1 MFIGI
6 DLGTSNS
13 TLAVFDGEAV
23 TVVPNSLG
31 ETLTPSVVRV
41 DGRGNVSVGRKAQ
54 RFLETDPA
62 SVCAEFKRLMGTA
75 EARAWGGAGK
85 PMLPEELSAQVL
97 SSLLGDARDSLG
109 FPPRAAVISTPALFE
124 LPQNHATVKAG
135 QLAGLQEVVLIQEP
149 IAAAIAAGWR
159 QEGEG
164 TWLVF
169 DLGGGTLDVSLL
181 ETKDGRLR
189 VVDHAG
195 DNFLGGKDLDHAVVD
210 WALQE
215 IHRGF
220 SVPDLRRD
228 NPKSAGCFAKLKAA
242 CEQARVELS
251 RATRAALV
259 LPALCEDANGNPVDL
274 DLVLTRTELESCIDP
289 LLARAEYLVRGL
301 LAQNQRG
308 PGDVVR
314 IVFVGG
320 PTCTPALRT
329 RIGGIFG
336 GRIAEGIDPMTIV
349 ARGAALFAA
358 TTGLAAHPVMRATT
372 AKAGLA
378 MRIEH
383 PPVTADVEPFV
394 VGRFLLTGGETPPHH
409 VRIERSEPSE
419 PSDYAGDKSQQELAI
434 SAEGSFVAQVS
445 LVRHRRNRFRVLAFD
460 AEGQGVQLATSEFTV
475 VHGVSVADPPL
486 ARTVGVAC
494 SDDSTQIYFR
504 KGTPLPARKMFVHQT
519 IKTVAAASQDDA
531 LRIPVVQGESFRA
544 HRNRLIG
551 TLEIR
556 GVNQDLPAGSRV
568 EVTLHLDRSGQLH
581 TRADVPAIGQTF
593 EDVVHVLVPTA
604 SLATLVTQLAA
615 IERRIEAVRMRA
627 FQSGVAAAV
636 QALDNVPSL
645 LDDAERTLDIAKG
658 GDRDA
663 GQRVERLL
671 TEVDSALDDAEA
683 VLAWPDLDAE
693 AQRCSLLYAGL
704 VSQWGTQAE
713 QSLFDQALQAATQ
726 ARAVR
731 NAGDLERHLQAM
743 HALGKASYCRNPQS
757 MSNELDWLSAHVVE
771 ALNVTQANQLIEH
784 ARAALQ
790 RSDGFGMRGLLAQL
804 WALFPSSV
812 EQQAKSFGSGIR

>member
-54 RFLETDPA
+54 RFLETDPG
-62 SVCAEFKRLMGTA
+62 SLCLEFKRLMGTA
-75 EARAWGGAGK
+75 EARRFAPAGRAL
-85 PMLPEELSAQVL
+85 LPEELSAQIL
-97 SSLLGDARDSLG
+97 SSLLGDARDALG
-109 FPPRAAVISTPALFE
+109 FIPQAAVISTPALFE

-135 QLAGLQEVVLIQEP
+135 KLAGLQEVVLIQEP

-159 QEGEG
+159 QEHEG

-181 ETKDGRLR
+181 ENKDGRLR

-195 DNFLGGKDLDHAVVD
+195 DNFLGGKDFDHTVVD
-210 WALQE
+210 WVLRE
-215 IHRGF
+215 IGQRF
-220 SVPDLRRD
+220 RVPELSRD
-228 NPKSAGCFAKLKAA
+228 NPKAARALARLKAV

-251 RATRAALV
+251 RASAAEL
-259 LPALCEDANGNPVDL
+259 AMAGLCDDADGNPVDV
-274 DLVLTRTELESCIDP
+274 DLTLTRAELEACIEP
-289 LLARAEYLVRGL
+289 LLLRAEGVVRSL
-301 LAQNQRG
+301 LASNQRM
-308 PGDVVR
+308 PDHVAKV
-314 IVFVGG
+314 VFVGG
-320 PTCTPALRT
+320 PTCTPALRA
-329 RIGGIFG
+329 RIGGLFS
-336 GRIAEGIDPMTIV
+336 GRVAEGIDPMTIV
-349 ARGAALFAA
+349 ARGASLYAA
-358 TTGLAAHPVMRATT
+358 TSGLDGRPALPRAT
-372 AKAGLA
+372 AKTGLA

-394 VGRFLLTGGETPPHH
+394 VGRFLLARDEAPPQC
-409 VRIERSEPSE
+409 VRIERVLPAESTDEGATVADIAVS
-419 PSDYAGDKSQQELAI
+419 S
-434 SAEGSFVAQVS
+434 EGSFVTQVG
-445 LVRHRRNRFRVLAFD
+445 LVRHHRNSFRVLAFG
-460 AEGQGVQLATSEFTV
+460 AEGKPVELATSEFTI

-486 ARTVGVAC
+486 SRTVGVAC
-494 SDDSTQIYFR
+494 ADDSMQIYFR

-519 IKTVAAASQDDA
+519 VQAVAARSQDDA

-556 GVNQDLPAGSRV
+556 GVNKDLPAGSRV
-568 EVTLHLDRSGQLH
+568 EITLHLDRSGQLS
-581 TRADVPAIGQTF
+581 TRADVPSIGQTF
-593 EDVVHVLVPTA
+593 EDVVHVLVPSA
-604 SLATLVTQLAA
+604 SLDTLVAQLAA
-615 IERRIEAVRMRA
+615 VQRRVEDVRMRA

-636 QALDNVPSL
+636 QALDSAPSL
-645 LDDAERTLDIAKG
+645 LDDAERTLESAKG

-663 GQRVERLL
+663 GQRAERLL
-671 TEVDSALDDAEA
+671 GDVEVALDEAEA
-683 VLAWPDLDAE
+683 VLAWPDLETE
-693 AQRCSLLYAGL
+693 AHRCSLLYAGL
-704 VSQWGTQAE
+704 VAQWGTQAE

-726 ARAVR
+726 ARAAR
-731 NAGDLERHLQAM
+731 NAADLERELQAM
-743 HALGKASYCRNPQS
+743 HAIGKASYCRNPQS

-771 ALNVTQANQLIEH
+771 AVDVTLANRLVEQT
-784 ARAALQ
+784 RAGLQ
-790 RSDGFGMRGLLAQL
+790 RSDGFGVRGLLAQL

-812 EQQAKSFGSGIR
+812 EQREKSFGSGIR